1 MKKIGG
7 LQVTGKSAWVFIGLI
22 LLICFCAF
30 LAGGQSGSLTVE
42 GAVGSSTTA
51 NTNMVGSANG
61 PLTQGLN
68 LASIA
73 SMSNVAC
80 ANLWSNLY
88 ADPNGY
94 TMVNALQEP
103 DGTCIVDFMDTDGLY
118 YTQTW
123 SSQSNGPVT
132 PGPTVLVTPSGGSST
147 TTAPTPSGGAFTEME
162 YARPVV
168 Y

>member
-30 LAGGQSGSLTVE
+30 LAGGQSGGLTVE

-51 NTNMVGSANG
+51 NTNVIGSANG

-123 SSQSNGPVT
+123 SSQSNGPAI
-132 PGPTVLVTPSGGSST
+132 PGPTVLVTPSGGSSA

-162 YARPVV
+162 YPRPVV